1 MNDETET
8 EIVAR
13 AFMDARGGCLV
24 RDWQGERRVNLHVEM
39 AWKQAQAA
47 ITALDKHR
55 IERAGKVEQRLIDDR
70 HMTQCD
76 GLKATL
82 QTAHQAAATI
92 AALKAQ
98 IERLTERDGGGGA

>member
-1 MNDETET
+1 MTDETEA
-8 EIVAR
+8 VAR

-55 IERAGKVEQRLIDDR
+55 IERAGDVDDHDRGCEGRTYTCTCGYDDR
-70 HMTQCD
+70 TD
-76 GLKATL
+76 
-82 QTAHQAAATI
+82 ATI

-98 IERLTERDGGGGA
+98 IERLTEREGGGGA